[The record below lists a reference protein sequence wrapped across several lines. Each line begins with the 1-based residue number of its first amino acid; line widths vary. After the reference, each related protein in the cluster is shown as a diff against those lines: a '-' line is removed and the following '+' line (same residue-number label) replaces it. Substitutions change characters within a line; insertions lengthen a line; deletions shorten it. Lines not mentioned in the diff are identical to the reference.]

1 MQGNAREKG
10 RTPSMSGL
18 LQNIDTKVAP
28 EPPVEAANNRSAIQK
43 ALAQRFMVDPSNSSE
58 KYMDSI

>member
-1 MQGNAREKG
+1 
-10 RTPSMSGL
+10 MSGL
-18 LQNIDTKVAP
+18 LSNTDAKVTP

-43 ALAQRFMVDPSNSSE
+43 ALAQRFMVDPANRSE